1 MRRIICLSRFPIDPQ
16 QLCPARSLDIIADA
30 ALQSLALALAVEAGK
45 RKQGTL
51 REAGLKLNPLFEAII
66 HHIPHPQHPSCSSS
80 YRKPQSGSF
89 QHLRRH
95 NKAYYRPS
103 GLDLAVDRGEGV
115 ELSGGVP
122 FVASPGPCNARNNR
136 QHSLWIS
143 LWLWSQKV
151 RQ

>member
-1 MRRIICLSRFPIDPQ
+1 MRRNICLSRFPIDPQ

-30 ALQSLALALAVEAGK
+30 ALQSLALALAAETGK

-66 HHIPHPQHPSCSSS
+66 HHIPRPQYPSCSSS

-95 NKAYYRPS
+95 NKAHYRPS

-115 ELSGGVP
+115 ELSGG
-122 FVASPGPCNARNNR
+122 CR
-136 QHSLWIS
+136 
-143 LWLWSQKV
+143 LWLAQGRVTLATIDNTHCGSLFGSGVK
-151 RQ
+151 R